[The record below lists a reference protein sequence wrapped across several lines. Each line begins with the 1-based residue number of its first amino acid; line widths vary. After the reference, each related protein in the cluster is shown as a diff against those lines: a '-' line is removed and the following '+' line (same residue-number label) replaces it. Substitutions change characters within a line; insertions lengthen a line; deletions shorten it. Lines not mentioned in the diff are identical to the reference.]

1 MTKQEMELG
10 FQEIWKLFKE
20 TKQSFKETEQF
31 IKETDQQLRA
41 SDLRLQKKMDE
52 LTNNVNALTGKWSKF
67 VEGLVAP
74 GAIRIFRERGINV
87 KSVFQ
92 RVESQKDGKQMEIDV
107 LAVDGEYAVLIEAK
121 STLSVDDVNEHL
133 ERIEAF
139 KYFFPE
145 YQDRKAVGAV
155 AGIVID
161 KGAERYAYRKGFFV
175 IAQSGETVKI
185 LNDEKF
191 QPKTW

>member
-1 MTKQEMELG
+1 L
-10 FQEIWKLFKE
+10 
-20 TKQSFKETEQF
+20 
-31 IKETDQQLRA
+31 
-41 SDLRLQKKMDE
+41 
-52 LTNNVNALTGKWSKF
+52 
-67 VEGLVAP
+67 AP
-74 GAIRIFRERGINV
+74 GAVRIFRERGINV

-145 YQDRKAVGAV
+145 YRDRKAVGAV

-161 KGAERYAYRKGFFV
+161 AGADRYAYRKGFFV
-175 IAQSGETVKI
+175 IAQSGETVTI
-185 LNDEKF
+185 MNDDKF